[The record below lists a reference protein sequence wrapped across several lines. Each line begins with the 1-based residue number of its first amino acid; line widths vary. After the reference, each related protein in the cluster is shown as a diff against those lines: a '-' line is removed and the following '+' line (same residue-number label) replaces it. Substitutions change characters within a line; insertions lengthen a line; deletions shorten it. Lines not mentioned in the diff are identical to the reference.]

1 MERWRNLETKDLV
14 HIRLDHKRVLFETK
28 YLNTPHLCL
37 CLQLGELSM
46 PASEYGGKPLDV
58 WWQLLLSWLLGGLRQ
73 LTPKYV
79 SMAHGLFWIQLFK
92 KQPMQGTLWPS
103 FLSPQNQ
110 KISHVK
116 GALSE
121 LEVERHLC
129 LQKWRIWG
137 RKADI
142 NKPYYFF
149 NLLLLP
155 KCCLDPSL
163 R

>member
-14 HIRLDHKRVLFETK
+14 DIRLDHKRVLFETN

-37 CLQLGELSM
+37 YLQLGRTM
-46 PASEYGGKPLDV
+46 PASQYGGKPLDV

-79 SMAHGLFWIQLFK
+79 STAHGLFWIQLFK
-92 KQPMQGTLWPS
+92 KQQMQETLWPS
-103 FLSPQNQ
+103 FLSPQN
-110 KISHVK
+110 KKKSLMWKVPS
-116 GALSE
+116 LN
-121 LEVERHLC
+121 LEVEIHLC

-155 KCCLDPSL
+155 RCCLDSSL